1 MPPIKGRH
9 LGELAVL
16 RAKLDE
22 RRRAEAARAIATAE
36 SEARRIATNTA
47 ANAAANK
54 AASSAAHHAQ
64 SAASSAATKARGTR
78 PDSDSGIFADAIGHV
93 VPLRKTASER
103 PARAR
108 PTPIARQ
115 RERDEAAALAES
127 IGDVVDAESLLET
140 DDALS
145 FRRRGIGVDVV
156 RKLRRGVWALQDEID
171 LHGLRRD
178 EAHARVA
185 QFLREATR
193 SGLRCVRVVH
203 GKGHGSP
210 GREPVLKA
218 RVKAWLVKHED
229 VLAFT
234 HARPADGGHGALI
247 VLLKASEKNG
257 ALR

>member
-1 MPPIKGRH
+1 VSSAPIKGRH
-9 LGELAVL
+9 LGELAAL

-22 RRRAEAARAIATAE
+22 RRRAETD
-36 SEARRIATNTA
+36 
-47 ANAAANK
+47 ANAAAD
-54 AASSAAHHAQ
+54 AARPASRAEAQ
-64 SAASSAATKARGTR
+64 SAKGDRTEDQSA
-78 PDSDSGIFADAIGHV
+78 FADAVGHV
-93 VPLRKTASER
+93 MPLRKPVSTA

-108 PTPIARQ
+108 PPALARQ

-127 IGDVVDAESLLET
+127 IAGTVDAEALLET

-145 FRRRGIGVDVV
+145 FRRHGIGIDVV
-156 RKLRRGVWALQDEID
+156 RKLRRGVWVMQDEID

-178 EAHARVA
+178 EAHERVSS
-185 QFLREATR
+185 FLREATR
-193 SGLRCVRVVH
+193 AGYRCVRVVH

-218 RVKAWLVKHED
+218 KVKAWLVKHQD

-257 ALR
+257 ATR